1 MKFNMNLN
9 STPFNLI
16 KDGIKTIELRLND
29 TKRSQLKE
37 KDLIEFTNRKTLE
50 SILVEVVGLHK
61 YKSFE
66 ELYQYFDKTSIG
78 YSNDDIADPKDMEKY
93 YSKEEQEKYGVIGIE
108 IKSLKIGS
116 KINGKSTI

>member
-9 STPFNLI
+9 NTPFNLI

-93 YSKEEQEKYGVIGIE
+93 YSKEEQLQYGVVAIE
-108 IKSLKIGS
+108 IKVIEDRK
-116 KINGKSTI
+116 